1 MSGSPDVSENVRADT
16 WLHIYTPKAN
26 LKCAIPHEDCIG
38 AVLISRPQVDKPLKS
53 LTHGQCDARP
63 TVTFASAGHYRIV
76 LTLTGEKLLCNSKQL
91 A

>member
-38 AVLISRPQVDKPLKS
+38 GVLVSRPYAASPLVDKPLKS
-53 LTHGQCDARP
+53 LVHGQCDARP
-63 TVTFASAGHYRIV
+63 TITFASAGHYRI
-76 LTLTGEKLLCNSKQL
+76 
-91 A
+91 